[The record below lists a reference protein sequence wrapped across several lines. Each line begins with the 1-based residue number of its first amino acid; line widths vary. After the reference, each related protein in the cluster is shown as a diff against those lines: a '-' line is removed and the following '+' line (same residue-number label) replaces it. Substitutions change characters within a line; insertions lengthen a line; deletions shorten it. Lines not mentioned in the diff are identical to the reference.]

1 MSPHSLASKV
11 LEIVHSLGNLETMV
25 VITMGSLCPIGAS
38 RVPVLASIHALHL
51 VRILVKLAPE
61 WLCSQRSIV
70 DQLIEMWRS
79 QKRLDRLAREEELS
93 QIEVL
98 ESKVIAKCLLN
109 FINAKH
115 EEVSP
120 LLEIVS
126 IFVVSHLLSIC
137 APTLEFV
144 PLRHSQ
150 DILDCSHAAIC
161 SHLDC
166 YFTSIYSYYL
176 SCD

>member
-1 MSPHSLASKV
+1 MPVKIFSFTHQSLPTKQLSNQRV
-11 LEIVHSLGNLETMV
+11 QNRL
-25 VITMGSLCPIGAS
+25 VIAMGILCLVGAS

-51 VRILVKLAPE
+51 VRILVKLAPG
-61 WLCSQRSIV
+61 WLCNQRAIV

-126 IFVVSHLLSIC
+126 IFVVSCLLLACVPVYKYMYPSGPWKKIWFVSVRIVNPVC
-137 APTLEFV
+137 ALHE
-144 PLRHSQ
+144 
-150 DILDCSHAAIC
+150 A
-161 SHLDC
+161 
-166 YFTSIYSYYL
+166 
-176 SCD
+176 